1 MIQVSKKFKHHNIYC
16 EVTQLGQDLNINIY
30 GGDIP
35 HIGAVALGF
44 MVPLPHELN
53 KLTSSVS
60 LLTVPGHKEDEIV
73 QKAAKMLTKELNKT
87 VVVCCGI
94 HIKGIT
100 FDEINEL
107 NEIIFNLIDE
117 LSIMLKSK

>member
-1 MIQVSKKFKHHNIYC
+1 MIQLSKKFKHYDIHC
-16 EVTQLGQDLNINIY
+16 EVTQIGQDLNINIY

-44 MVPLPHELN
+44 MVPLAHELN
-53 KLTSSVS
+53 RFTSSVS

-107 NEIIFNLIDE
+107 NHVIFNLINE
-117 LSIMLKSK
+117 LITMFKSK